1 MEERQRVAIIR
12 DLQERAEAQRAANEA
27 WALKVEESQSVAD
40 GLAKKASL
48 RGCKDCLSAD
58 PPCARVRR
66 SRGGGG
72 RPGFSPDQSG
82 GLGGNSTFSFRIP

>member
-27 WALKVEESQSVAD
+27 WALKVEESQGMAD

-48 RGCKDCLSAD
+48 FRLSRRPRGCLFLVA
-58 PPCARVRR
+58 P
-66 SRGGGG
+66 
-72 RPGFSPDQSG
+72 RPKRTEV
-82 GLGGNSTFSFRIP
+82 GLGGTHDPWRFI

>member
-27 WALKVEESQSVAD
+27 WALKVEESQGMAD

-48 RGCKDCLSAD
+48 FRLSRWPWVCLFPVA
-58 PPCARVRR
+58 PRAKRTEV
-66 SRGGGG
+66 
-72 RPGFSPDQSG
+72 
-82 GLGGNSTFSFRIP
+82 GLGGTHDPWRFI